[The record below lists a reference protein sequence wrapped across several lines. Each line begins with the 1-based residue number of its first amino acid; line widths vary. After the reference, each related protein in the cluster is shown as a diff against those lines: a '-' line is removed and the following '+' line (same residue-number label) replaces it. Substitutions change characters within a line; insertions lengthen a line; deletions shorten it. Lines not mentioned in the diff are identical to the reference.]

1 MRLAALVLVVAKNT
15 RALLSIAS
23 ELVFRAG
30 FAMAG
35 AKAQFF
41 LFVCGTT
48 KVVP

>member
-1 MRLAALVLVVAKNT
+1 MRLAALVLVVAKKS

-30 FAMAG
+30 FGMAG